1 MLSSWQEFT
10 ATGSSN
16 TDTGKALGNLE
27 TKYKIKDY
35 GLTFIQ
41 KWNTDNTLGTEV
53 SMEDQ
58 VRETLYSENVSA
70 LGMRKYY
77 WVEQKTLK
85 HRTIWSTK
93 KQKKLCCICSVQT
106 ERQHHECG
114 GVGGTSILTA
124 KCCYILIQ
132 KYRMTADAGVPD
144 YLAEWISLFKH
155 CFCLK
160 IKSSYL
166 VPSLLYS

>member
-1 MLSSWQEFT
+1 MAVPPSYSDLGKSARDVFNKGYGFGMVKLELKTKSSSGVEFT

-58 VRETLYSENVSA
+58 VRGTLRDMKKSGKLKTSYKREYVNLGCNIDIDLSGPTIYGWAVLGYEGWLAGYQMAFDTSKWFHFTQLQVSINHFT
-70 LGMRKYY
+70 Y
-77 WVEQKTLK
+77 
-85 HRTIWSTK
+85 
-93 KQKKLCCICSVQT
+93 
-106 ERQHHECG
+106 
-114 GVGGTSILTA
+114 
-124 KCCYILIQ
+124 
-132 KYRMTADAGVPD
+132 
-144 YLAEWISLFKH
+144 
-155 CFCLK
+155 
-160 IKSSYL
+160 
-166 VPSLLYS
+166 

>member
-1 MLSSWQEFT
+1 MDKLKVFRVMKLMLSSWQEFT

-77 WVEQKTLK
+77 
-85 HRTIWSTK
+85 
-93 KQKKLCCICSVQT
+93 
-106 ERQHHECG
+106 
-114 GVGGTSILTA
+114 
-124 KCCYILIQ
+124 
-132 KYRMTADAGVPD
+132 
-144 YLAEWISLFKH
+144 
-155 CFCLK
+155 
-160 IKSSYL
+160 
-166 VPSLLYS
+166 